1 MILVAYWVV
10 SSAYAAQPEPKSPT
24 IAIVHSHSVA
34 AYQEAILGFLQG
46 LRRNFVPRF
55 NTMIYDN
62 LEKFYEKL
70 QQNTEE
76 RGQAGFDLLVTIGTH
91 ASLDMSH
98 NVHDIPIVF
107 SMVLDP
113 DEWIRR
119 VGGRRR
125 RQFR

>member
-1 MILVAYWVV
+1 MKPCRDPRTLFSLRADIARHVAFYVILAAYWVV
-10 SSAYAAQPEPKSPT
+10 SSAYAAQPESESPT

-34 AYQEAILGFLQG
+34 AYQEAILGFLQE

-76 RGQAGFDLLVTIGTH
+76 RGPVPPDLL
-91 ASLDMSH
+91 
-98 NVHDIPIVF
+98 
-107 SMVLDP
+107 
-113 DEWIRR
+113 R
-119 VGGRRR
+119 
-125 RQFR
+125 